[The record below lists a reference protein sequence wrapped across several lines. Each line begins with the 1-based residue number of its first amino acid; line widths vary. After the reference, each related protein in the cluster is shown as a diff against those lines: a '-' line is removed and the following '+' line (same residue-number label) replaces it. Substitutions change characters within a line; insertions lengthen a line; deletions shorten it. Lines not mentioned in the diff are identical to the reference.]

1 MADWMETIAPK
12 GLGWGR
18 FFEIYHTQLNL
29 FPYIPSS
36 HQVWRIM
43 LECKMIR
50 LVHGN
55 HPWVVWE
62 PWEPLP
68 RFMDGMS
75 G

>member
-1 MADWMETIAPK
+1 MNGTRDDQTPLGLDDWMADWMETIAPK

-50 LVHGN
+50 LVHGF
-55 HPWVVWE
+55 PI
-62 PWEPLP
+62 L
-68 RFMDGMS
+68 G
-75 G
+75 